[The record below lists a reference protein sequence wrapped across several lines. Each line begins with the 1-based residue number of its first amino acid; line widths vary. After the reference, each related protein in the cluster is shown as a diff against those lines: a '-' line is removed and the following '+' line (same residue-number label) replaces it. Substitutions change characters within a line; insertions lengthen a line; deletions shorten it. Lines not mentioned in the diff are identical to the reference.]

1 MALLNNLVDALASRA
16 GWKRP
21 RQDEDGAYRFRLENG
36 LDFAV
41 FSPDGRAAVLRAEFA
56 DVPASGPDRE
66 EMLRAAA
73 GRQAGVCRIRASVAA
88 LERPGQSLLKSASG
102 SGDRLVLYRMA
113 ELAAGQEAFDA
124 AVRDFLNDLAW
135 WKAASGGDGQLR
147 RGRFSACRACL
158 GASIEEASF
167 SLLSFSFC
175 LLPGLR
181 GGRPLRVLHSVP
193 AALFPLCGK

>member
-113 ELAAGQEAFDA
+113 ELAAGQEAVDA
-124 AVRDFLNDLAW
+124 AVRDLLNDLAW
-135 WKAASGGDGQLR
+135 WKAASGGDGQN
-147 RGRFSACRACL
+147 AA
-158 GASIEEASF
+158 
-167 SLLSFSFC
+167 
-175 LLPGLR
+175 
-181 GGRPLRVLHSVP
+181 RPLFGMP
-193 AALFPLCGK
+193 GMFGGIY

>member
-41 FSPDGRAAVLRAEFA
+41 FSPDGRAAVLRAKFA

-73 GRQAGVCRIRASVAA
+73 GRQAGVCRIR
-88 LERPGQSLLKSASG
+88 G
-102 SGDRLVLYRMA
+102 SGKAGAESAEVRLRFRRQACPVPHGGTCRR
-113 ELAAGQEAFDA
+113 AGG
-124 AVRDFLNDLAW
+124 V
-135 WKAASGGDGQLR
+135 
-147 RGRFSACRACL
+147 
-158 GASIEEASF
+158 
-167 SLLSFSFC
+167 
-175 LLPGLR
+175 
-181 GGRPLRVLHSVP
+181 
-193 AALFPLCGK
+193 

>member
-16 GWKRP
+16 GWKHP
-21 RQDEDGAYRFRLENG
+21 RRDEDGVYRFRLENG

-41 FSPDGRAAVLRAEFA
+41 FSPDGRAAILRAEFA

-73 GRQAGVCRIRASVAA
+73 GRQAGVCRARASVAA
-88 LERPGQSLLKSASG
+88 LEKPGQSLLKSV
-102 SGDRLVLYRMA
+102 SGDRLVLYRTA

-135 WKAASGGDGQLR
+135 WKAASAGGGQN
-147 RGRFSACRACL
+147 AA
-158 GASIEEASF
+158 
-167 SLLSFSFC
+167 
-175 LLPGLR
+175 
-181 GGRPLRVLHSVP
+181 RPLFGMSGM
-193 AALFPLCGK
+193 FGGIY